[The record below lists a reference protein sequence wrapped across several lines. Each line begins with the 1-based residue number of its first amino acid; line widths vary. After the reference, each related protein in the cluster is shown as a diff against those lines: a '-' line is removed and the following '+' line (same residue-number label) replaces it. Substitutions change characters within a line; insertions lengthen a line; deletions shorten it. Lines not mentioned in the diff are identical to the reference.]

1 MLYTRNAHYFRKYF
15 KEEVAREKNWLDLNF
30 VGSLHPDKTKTET
43 GFAKLIYGNRD
54 DLGKLLATIALNV
67 AADDQAIYELIQNA
81 DDSKSSF
88 FSVSY
93 NEKYLLCINNGNYF
107 SDNDMSAIIN
117 VAGNFKEGEDIGTFG
132 IGFKILH
139 RLVGTDDGRDA
150 IIKNYAGPI
159 IFSWNKPFQL
169 EKFIDGE
176 PIGISGIGKGKENYD
191 YERDKE
197 NPWLVKILYTCFPSN
212 YKEPIRLGDY
222 ETRETKFDETELLEM
237 RTFLEKVLED
247 TNIKGE
253 GRRQLQNGSIFF
265 LRLGEGKSKFL
276 DDGIDKIKS
285 GLSYSIKF
293 LNSLKKIYI
302 NGKEIQE
309 QKIDFYGKTYSLN
322 SEEFTKINPKN
333 KKRDIKYTFAFYKD
347 YRRAES
353 LRNGLVPNF
362 YTFFSMDEE
371 KNGLNFLLH
380 CNAFDM
386 SNNSAQNFIAR
397 FSVSC
402 ALFLL
407 FSFCAS
413 GKISVAKP
421 QLVLLAKR

>member
-1 MLYTRNAHYFRKYF
+1 VAGAF
-15 KEEVAREKNWLDLNF
+15 KGGDF
-30 VGSLHPDKTKTET
+30 
-43 GFAKLIYGNRD
+43 
-54 DLGKLLATIALNV
+54 
-67 AADDQAIYELIQNA
+67 NA
-81 DDSKSSF
+81 DDCKSSF

-150 IIKNYAGPI
+150 IINNYAGPI
-159 IFSWNKPFQL
+159 IFSWNKPFQF

-176 PIGISGIGKGKENYD
+176 PISISGLGKGKENYD
-191 YERDKE
+191 YERDRE

-212 YKEPIRLGDY
+212 YKEPIKLGDY
-222 ETRETKFDETELLEM
+222 ETRETKFDENELLEM

-247 TNIKGE
+247 TNIKEE

-265 LRLGEGKSKFL
+265 LKLGEGKSKFL

-285 GLSYSIKF
+285 GLSYSFKF

-302 NGKEIQE
+302 DGEEIQE
-309 QKIDFYGKTYSLN
+309 QKVDFYNKLYSID
-322 SEEFTKINPKN
+322 SAEFLKINPKN
-333 KKRDIKYTFAFYKD
+333 KKRDIKFTFAFYKD
-347 YRRAES
+347 YRKAEN

-362 YTFFSMDEE
+362 YTFFSMEQE

-386 SNNSAQNFIAR
+386 QNNRRELQENSQINENLLPIIANEITQYIEKQKDR
-397 FSVSC
+397 NRE
-402 ALFLL
+402 LFLSL
-407 FSFCAS
+407 YGNLLLSNEPKSKPHINNYFFKFL
-413 GKISVAKP
+413 KITCI
-421 QLVLLAKR
+421 